1 MGWRIRT
8 VALDPHDLLKGYLE
22 VSSLPMIYYKID
34 EVINR
39 PNTSMA
45 DIGKIVG
52 QDPGLTVRLLRLV
65 NSAFYSFPS
74 KVETITQALVV
85 IGVRQ
90 LRELVLATS
99 IVHLFQG
106 IPKDLASM
114 ESFWRHSIACG
125 LAARTIATH
134 RHEANIE
141 RFLIAGM
148 VHDIG
153 RLIMYKKIGDLSRSA
168 LVQSRACGTPLFWAE
183 KEIMGFDHAQIGRML
198 LQSWNLPQS
207 LEEAV
212 AFHHHPR
219 LAGYYPMEAAVVHV
233 ADILVNAF
241 RWGTSGEHAVPPLE
255 AMAWDLIELPES
267 ILPTLINSLRG
278 QVDEVVHSILG
289 SSG

>member
-1 MGWRIRT
+1 
-8 VALDPHDLLKGYLE
+8 
-22 VSSLPMIYYKID
+22 MIYYKID
-34 EVINR
+34 AVISR

-65 NSAFYSFPS
+65 NSAFYNFPS

-85 IGVRQ
+85 IGTQQ

-99 IVHLFQG
+99 IVNLFQG
-106 IPKDLASM
+106 IPKDLVSM

-125 LAARTIATH
+125 IAARIIAAH

-153 RLIMYKKIGDLSRSA
+153 RLIIYKKIGDLSRSA
-168 LVQSRACGTPLFWAE
+168 LIQSRTCGLPLFQAE
-183 KEIMGFDHAQIGRML
+183 KEVIGFDHGRMGRL
-198 LQSWNLPQS
+198 LMQSWNLPQS

-212 AFHHHPR
+212 AFHHHPG
-219 LAGYYPMEAAVVHV
+219 LANCYPMEAAIVHV
-233 ADILVNAF
+233 ADILVNALQ
-241 RWGTSGEHAVPPLE
+241 WGTSGSHSVPPLE
-255 AMAWDLIELPES
+255 AAAWDLIGLPES
-267 ILPTLINSLRG
+267 ILPALFQSLRE
-278 QVDEVVHSILG
+278 QVGEAVRSILG
-289 SSG
+289 S

>member
-1 MGWRIRT
+1 M
-8 VALDPHDLLKGYLE
+8 ALDPHDLLKGYLE

-34 EVINR
+34 EVVSR
-39 PNTSMA
+39 QNTSMA

-65 NSAFYSFPS
+65 NSAFYNFPS

-85 IGVRQ
+85 IGTQQ

-99 IVHLFQG
+99 IVNLFQG
-106 IPKDLASM
+106 IPKDLVSM

-125 LAARTIATH
+125 LTARMIATY
-134 RHEANIE
+134 RHEANVE

-168 LVQSRACGTPLFWAE
+168 LMRSRTCGAPLFWAE
-183 KEIMGFDHAQIGRML
+183 KEVIGFDHCQMGRML

-212 AFHHHPR
+212 AFHHHPS
-219 LAGYYPMEAAVVHV
+219 LAGCYPVEAAVVHI
-233 ADILVNAF
+233 ADIVVNALQ
-241 RWGTSGEHAVPPLE
+241 WGTSGAHSVPPLE
-255 AMAWDLIELPES
+255 TVAWDLIGLPAS
-267 ILPTLINSLRG
+267 ILSSLLNGLRG
-278 QVDEVVHSILG
+278 QVNEAVHSILG

>member
-1 MGWRIRT
+1 M
-8 VALDPHDLLKGYLE
+8 ALDPRDLLKGYLE

-34 EVINR
+34 EVVSR
-39 PNTSMA
+39 QNTSMA

-85 IGVRQ
+85 IGTRQ

-99 IVHLFQG
+99 IVNLFQG
-106 IPKDLASM
+106 IPKDLVSM

-125 LAARTIATH
+125 LTARMIAAY

-168 LVQSRACGTPLFWAE
+168 LMRSRACGAPLFWAE
-183 KEIMGFDHAQIGRML
+183 KEVIGFDHCQMGRML
-198 LQSWNLPQS
+198 LQSWSLPQS
-207 LEEAV
+207 LEEAA
-212 AFHHHPR
+212 AFHHHPS
-219 LAGYYPMEAAVVHV
+219 LANCYPVEAAVVHI
-233 ADILVNAF
+233 ADIVANALQ
-241 RWGTSGEHAVPPLE
+241 WGTSGAHCAPPLE
-255 AMAWDLIELPES
+255 TVAWDLIGLPAS
-267 ILPTLINSLRG
+267 VLPSLISSLKG
-278 QVDEVVHSILG
+278 QVNEAVHSILG